1 MLHRALAPVIP
12 LSLTLL
18 GGCIDAVEV
27 AQAPPTPGCDPCVGW
42 NEPHDPVRIFGNSYW
57 VGTAG
62 LGAIL
67 ITSDEGHVLIDGGL
81 AESASPIAANI
92 RQLGFELSDVRL
104 ILNSHAHFDHAGGI
118 AALQAASGARVAA
131 SPPSA
136 TVLLAGESGR
146 DDPQFGEL
154 FPMDPVASVET
165 IADGDTLRVGP
176 LEIVAHFTP
185 GHTPGGTTWSWQS
198 CENSR
203 CLDMVYADSQTPVS
217 ADDFLYTANAT
228 YPTAVA
234 DFRRSHEVLESLRC
248 DVLITPHPGASRLW
262 ERLETGRD
270 APDGLID
277 GEGCRRYAA
286 GARNALEQRIAREMT
301 GD

>member
-1 MLHRALAPVIP
+1 MLRLPLAAVIP
-12 LSLTLL
+12 LSLSLFA
-18 GGCIDAVEV
+18 GCGDAIEV
-27 AQAPPTPGCDPCVGW
+27 AQAPPTPDCESCAEW
-42 NEPHDPVRIFGNSYW
+42 NEPHDPVRIFGNTYW

-81 AESASPIAANI
+81 AESARPIAASI
-92 RQLGFELSDVRL
+92 RELGFELSDVHL

-118 AALQAASGARVAA
+118 AAMQVASGARVAA
-131 SPPSA
+131 SRSSA
-136 TVLLAGESGR
+136 AVLLAGESGR
-146 DDPQFGEL
+146 DDPQFGL
-154 FPMDPVASVET
+154 LLPMDPVASVET

-198 CENSR
+198 CEETR
-203 CLDMVYADSQTPVS
+203 CLDVVYADSQTPIS
-217 ADDFLYTANAT
+217 ADEFLFTSN
-228 YPTAVA
+228 PTVID

-248 DVLITPHPGASRLW
+248 DVLLTPHPGASRLW
-262 ERLETGRD
+262 ERLDAGRD

-286 GARNALEQRIAREMT
+286 SARNALEQRIAREM
-301 GD
+301 GEE